1 MRVLVTGATGFVG
14 SRLVPALRA
23 AGNDVVVVTR
33 DADDYDAPDG
43 VEVVE
48 TNLLSPPVSLPSVD
62 AAYYLVHSMGSGD
75 DFRQRD
81 RLAARTF
88 LDAAEAAGIDRVVY
102 LSGLG
107 DEREQLSDH
116 LASRREVEYILGD
129 GDYDLTVLRAA
140 IVIGAGSTSFE
151 LIKQLSERL
160 PVMVT
165 PKWVRTDCQPIHVGD
180 VVEYLVGVLD
190 APGTRDGTFEI
201 GGPEVLTYEE
211 ILERTAGLST
221 GRAPLVVPVPVL
233 TPRLSAAW
241 LWLVTDV
248 SLDVAVPLV
257 EGLGNTVVV
266 TDPSIEE
273 HVEVDRTPFDEAVR
287 RALHKQRAR
296 PEPPTV
302 GEA

>member
-33 DADDYDAPDG
+33 DADDYDAPDD
-43 VEVVE
+43 VDVVE

-88 LDAAEAAGIDRVVY
+88 VDAAEAAGIDRVVY

-129 GDYDLTVLRAA
+129 G
-140 IVIGAGSTSFE
+140 
-151 LIKQLSERL
+151 
-160 PVMVT
+160 
-165 PKWVRTDCQPIHVGD
+165 
-180 VVEYLVGVLD
+180 
-190 APGTRDGTFEI
+190 EI
-201 GGPEVLTYEE
+201 G
-211 ILERTAGLST
+211 
-221 GRAPLVVPVPVL
+221 RA
-233 TPRLSAAW
+233 
-241 LWLVTDV
+241 
-248 SLDVAVPLV
+248 
-257 EGLGNTVVV
+257 
-266 TDPSIEE
+266 
-273 HVEVDRTPFDEAVR
+273 HV
-287 RALHKQRAR
+287 
-296 PEPPTV
+296 
-302 GEA
+302 